1 VYRCVSCDPGDRAG
15 WLTTVRHR
23 GWVCSNASARENVC
37 DLAFYTGKECHK
49 YTMPP
54 PRRRMAL
61 TPHGVA
67 IGWPLL
73 PQEERSSGRG
83 DTLLFLNDDNDQN
96 ESTID
101 LQITLL

>member
-1 VYRCVSCDPGDRAG
+1 
-15 WLTTVRHR
+15 
-23 GWVCSNASARENVC
+23 
-37 DLAFYTGKECHK
+37 
-49 YTMPP
+49 
-54 PRRRMAL
+54 MAL

-83 DTLLFLNDDNDQN
+83 DTVRALLFLNDDNDQN